1 MREFNILTP
10 GEKIKNLR
18 DKLGLKQE
26 EITGGDVTRNLISII
41 ENNKANLTEHVAK
54 ILVENI
60 NKQCKEKNMDFSIT
74 EEYLLEDVVSQAKK
88 IAGEYIDYINK
99 LDVKEITLIEDT
111 LNEMDIFLKRYNTEE
126 KKAQIYKLIGKK
138 YFNNRLYSKAIEYY
152 LKAYE
157 SSINKNL
164 TINVLVQI
172 GVCYIYLS
180 KYEEAIKSNDLLLD
194 LNNNVQ
200 VEYVTKFNTALSN
213 KKLGNFDLAL
223 KQLKELKENFKEVE
237 TPSISEVEVD
247 ILSGIC
253 LFKLNSFNKSISIYK
268 EILSKTNLTDEQEI
282 ITLSNLADVY
292 EVIRDYG
299 KLEEICNRM
308 KSVIYSNIDSMNRYD
323 GVIYIG
329 LAKNLMAIG
338 DNETAKDLLMKALE
352 CFKTGNSIICV
363 EDVEDMIS
371 LLLNMFIKN
380 GNSSNINYLKNEF
393 FELVQTGMIPQGN
406 YIALKFIQYYNGSNN
421 REEVNNIIEFLAV

>member
-111 LNEMDIFLKRYNTEE
+111 LNEIDLFLKRYNVEE
-126 KKAQIYKLIGKK
+126 KKAQVYKLIGKK
-138 YFNNRLYSKAIEYY
+138 YFDNRLYSKAIEYY

-223 KQLKELKENFKEVE
+223 KQLQELKDNFKEIKTDSIGE
-237 TPSISEVEVD
+237 TEID
-247 ILSGIC
+247 ILIGIC
-253 LFKLNSFNKSISIYK
+253 LFKTNSFNRSILIYK
-268 EILSKTNLTDEQEI
+268 EILRKSTLTEKDEI
-282 ITLSNLADVY
+282 LVLSNLADVY
-292 EVIRDYG
+292 EAIKDYN
-299 KLEEICNRM
+299 KLGQVVNKM
-308 KSVIYSNIDSMNRYD
+308 KERLDKLRGDNTEYHGDW
-323 GVIYIG
+323 YIS

-338 DNETAKDLLMKALE
+338 DNETAKDLLMKALK

>member
-54 ILVENI
+54 ILAKNI
-60 NKQCKEKNMDFSIT
+60 NKQCKEKNMDVLIT

-88 IAGEYIDYINK
+88 FADEYIDYINK
-99 LDVKEITLIEDT
+99 LDVKEITLVEDT
-111 LNEMDIFLKRYNTEE
+111 LDEIDLFLKRYNVEE

-138 YFNNRLYSKAIEYY
+138 YFDNRLYSKAIEYY

-157 SSINKNL
+157 SSLNKNL

-172 GVCYIYLS
+172 GICYIYLS
-180 KYEEAIKSNDLLLD
+180 KYEEAIKSNNLLLD

-213 KKLGNFDLAL
+213 KKLGKFDLAL
-223 KQLKELKENFKEVE
+223 NQLQELKDNFKEIKNA
-237 TPSISEVEVD
+237 SIGEIEID
-247 ILSGIC
+247 MLRGIC
-253 LFKLNSFNKSISIYK
+253 LFKTNSFNKSIAIYK
-268 EILSKTNLTDEQEI
+268 EILRKSTLTEKDEI
-282 ITLSNLADVY
+282 LVLSNLADVY
-292 EVIRDYG
+292 EVLKDYNKLG
-299 KLEEICNRM
+299 KVVNEM
-308 KSVIYSNIDSMNRYD
+308 KDRLDKLRGDNSEYHGDW
-323 GVIYIG
+323 YIS

-393 FELVQTGMIPQGN
+393 FELVKTGMIPQGN
-406 YIALKFIQYYNGSNN
+406 YIALKFIQYYNSSNN
-421 REEVNNIIEFLAV
+421 RKEVNNIIEFLAV